1 MPQTFASELLR
12 PGLLDGLCILLAEP
26 EPAADASLAGA
37 SVAAACTELGARVA
51 RCGAI
56 GERTL
61 SGERERQPADEAAM
75 DEAVEQALVAN
86 GPIAVL
92 VVDGAALFAAGSDG
106 ERDGGRAA
114 LRTCLDGAWN
124 VTRAVA
130 RSAFLALGRGGRIIY
145 IAPAAGSGE
154 HADPARA
161 GLENLAR
168 TLSVE
173 WARHA
178 ITVVAIAPGAATGA
192 AEVAALTAYL
202 ASPAGAY
209 FSGCLLDLSGPG

>member
-61 SGERERQPADEAAM
+61 PGERERQPADEAAM

-106 ERDGGRAA
+106 E
-114 LRTCLDGAWN
+114 
-124 VTRAVA
+124 
-130 RSAFLALGRGGRIIY
+130 S
-145 IAPAAGSGE
+145 APAIWRRS
-154 HADPARA
+154 
-161 GLENLAR
+161 L
-168 TLSVE
+168 
-173 WARHA
+173 
-178 ITVVAIAPGAATGA
+178 
-192 AEVAALTAYL
+192 
-202 ASPAGAY
+202 
-209 FSGCLLDLSGPG
+209 